1 MTFCLGI
8 KLSDGLVGIA
18 DTRVLSG
25 NEMVVARKVSVYQND
40 HQAMFVM
47 TAGLRSLSDKAVTY
61 FEESVAAPA
70 EPLDHLFK
78 AVNLFAAQIRRVAQ
92 EDRQSLQESGLTF
105 DFSALIGGQFAQDK
119 EHKLFLVYPQGN
131 WIEVGQGTPYQII
144 GASGYGK
151 PILDRTLKYQDPM
164 RFALKVG
171 CLAFDSTRVSA
182 AGVDFPIDVVLYKSG
197 SYHVIEHRYEKEDL
211 QHASNWWQ
219 ERLRASVN
227 ELPDEWIERAL
238 SSLKT

>member
-8 KLSDGLVGIA
+8 KLSEGLVGIA

-25 NEMVVARKVSVYQND
+25 NEMVVARKVSVYQQGR
-40 HQAMFVM
+40 QAMFVM
-47 TAGLRSLSDKAVTY
+47 TAGLRSLRDKAVTY
-61 FEESVAAPA
+61 FEEAMTQHE

-78 AVNLFAAQIRRVAQ
+78 AVNLFAAQLRCVAQ
-92 EDRQSLQESGLTF
+92 EDRESLQASGLTF
-105 DFSALIGGQFAQDK
+105 DFSARSGGQFEHDK

-131 WIEVGQGTPYQII
+131 WIEVGQETPYEII

-171 CLAFDSTRVSA
+171 CLAFDSSRISA

-197 SYHVIEHRYEKEDL
+197 AYRIIEHRYEKEDL
-211 QHASNWWQ
+211 LHASNWWQ
-219 ERLRASVN
+219 ERLRGSVN
-227 ELPDEWIERAL
+227 ELPDEWIEPAMAG
-238 SSLKT
+238 LKT